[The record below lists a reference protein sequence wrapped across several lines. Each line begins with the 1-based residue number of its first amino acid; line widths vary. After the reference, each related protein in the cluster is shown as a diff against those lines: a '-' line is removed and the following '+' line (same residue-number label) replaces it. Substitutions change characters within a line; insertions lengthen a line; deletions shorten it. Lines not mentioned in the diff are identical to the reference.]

1 MIHFRSISSGLLLLS
16 SLFVSAVGGYRQFS
30 VQQGLPNRQVQ
41 QVIELPNGQILV
53 SNEGMFSL
61 FNGRDFRI
69 IPCDMDSV
77 RTLPHFGC
85 HSHLWQGDS
94 LLWLKDFYH
103 VYIFDAKRRRFI
115 YDYDLADNSVRR
127 FVDKDGDQQIA
138 ENSGQIDTVRPLFS
152 QLTENTPIGR
162 DRPTSY
168 CCDRQGGQWFAT
180 EFNGLL
186 YLPPTT
192 AWMHLITLD
201 NGDVVRRMTA
211 LDSHRLLVAGESGIY
226 LFDRKQQA
234 VVTTLAT
241 GAIHCA
247 EIKREDDG
255 RIWISTKQGLYCYQN
270 GELTLYDEKNTKG
283 LIHNHMRFALDID
296 RQRTLV
302 CNLIHHLG
310 YLDTN
315 SRQLHA
321 LTEKIPALKQYR
333 TMITA
338 QHLVNDTGRV
348 AICTQNGF
356 FILNT
361 RCDSVEL
368 LPSVERWS
376 KFSSK
381 FNCMLQDDAG
391 RLWLGTQNGLIICGK
406 QSSTRLT
413 VDDGLSNSCIQSMTK
428 DHKGRV
434 WIGTAN
440 GINTVTSQNDS
451 TFTIHQYGNA
461 DGVPDVEM
469 TERGVC
475 MTDDGTLY
483 WATPAGM
490 LTFSTEGTEPA
501 QTALPVVLTS
511 LYISGRSMPLD
522 ESLIVL
528 GHKYGDLRMDFS
540 ALNYATPDYTR
551 YRYRLRGLEDKWH
564 YDYGSGNFLTLQYLA
579 LPPGSYTI
587 EVQAAVNDSEWG
599 TRYERDIRVDPPLW
613 LTWWAKLLF
622 LTSILLGVFF
632 TLQLYLNRSRKKME
646 QENAERVN
654 RLFELR
660 EEARQKFA
668 ESVHINVE
676 KIAINMEEEELMKKM
691 LLAINE
697 HMDDCDYT
705 VDSLA
710 SDIAMSRASL
720 YRRLQT
726 MLGITPNDFMRNVR
740 LKRAAELLSETKLP
754 VKQIA
759 PMVGFL
765 TPRYF
770 SQCFQNVFG
779 ISPLEYRA
787 NCSTQNITQYT

>member
-1 MIHFRSISSGLLLLS
+1 
-16 SLFVSAVGGYRQFS
+16 
-30 VQQGLPNRQVQ
+30 
-41 QVIELPNGQILV
+41 
-53 SNEGMFSL
+53 
-61 FNGRDFRI
+61 
-69 IPCDMDSV
+69 
-77 RTLPHFGC
+77 
-85 HSHLWQGDS
+85 
-94 LLWLKDFYH
+94 
-103 VYIFDAKRRRFI
+103 
-115 YDYDLADNSVRR
+115 
-127 FVDKDGDQQIA
+127 
-138 ENSGQIDTVRPLFS
+138 
-152 QLTENTPIGR
+152 
-162 DRPTSY
+162 
-168 CCDRQGGQWFAT
+168 
-180 EFNGLL
+180 
-186 YLPPTT
+186 
-192 AWMHLITLD
+192 
-201 NGDVVRRMTA
+201 
-211 LDSHRLLVAGESGIY
+211 
-226 LFDRKQQA
+226 
-234 VVTTLAT
+234 
-241 GAIHCA
+241 
-247 EIKREDDG
+247 
-255 RIWISTKQGLYCYQN
+255 
-270 GELTLYDEKNTKG
+270 
-283 LIHNHMRFALDID
+283 
-296 RQRTLV
+296 
-302 CNLIHHLG
+302 
-310 YLDTN
+310 
-315 SRQLHA
+315 
-321 LTEKIPALKQYR
+321 
-333 TMITA
+333 
-338 QHLVNDTGRV
+338 
-348 AICTQNGF
+348 
-356 FILNT
+356 
-361 RCDSVEL
+361 
-368 LPSVERWS
+368 
-376 KFSSK
+376 
-381 FNCMLQDDAG
+381 
-391 RLWLGTQNGLIICGK
+391 
-406 QSSTRLT
+406 
-413 VDDGLSNSCIQSMTK
+413 
-428 DHKGRV
+428 
-434 WIGTAN
+434 
-440 GINTVTSQNDS
+440 
-451 TFTIHQYGNA
+451 
-461 DGVPDVEM
+461 
-469 TERGVC
+469 
-475 MTDDGTLY
+475 
-483 WATPAGM
+483 
-490 LTFSTEGTEPA
+490 
-501 QTALPVVLTS
+501 
-511 LYISGRSMPLD
+511 MPLD

-787 NCSTQNITQYT
+787 NCSTQNITQHT

>member
-1 MIHFRSISSGLLLLS
+1 MINFHSFFPGLFLFFSIYA
-16 SLFVSAVGGYRQFS
+16 SAVGEFRQFS

-61 FNGRDFRI
+61 YNGRDFHL

-103 VYIFDAKRRRFI
+103 VYIFDAKRRCFI
-115 YDYDLADNSVRR
+115 YDYDLADNSVHR
-127 FVDKDGDQQIA
+127 FINKDGDLQIT
-138 ENSGQIDTVRPLFS
+138 ENARRIDAVRPLFY
-152 QLTENTPIGR
+152 QLTENTPINR
-162 DRPTSY
+162 DRLTSY
-168 CCDRQGGQWFAT
+168 CCDRQGGQWFCT
-180 EFNGLL
+180 GFNGLL

-192 AWMHLITLD
+192 AWMQLITLD

-211 LDSHRLLVAGESGIY
+211 LDSLRLLVAGESGIY
-226 LFDRKQQA
+226 VFDRKRQT
-234 VVTTLAT
+234 VVSTLAT

-247 EIKREDDG
+247 EIEKEDNG

-270 GELTLYDEKNTKG
+270 GELTLYDENNTKG
-283 LIHNHMRFALDID
+283 FIHNHMRFALDID
-296 RQRTLV
+296 GQRTLI

-310 YLDTN
+310 YLDIKA
-315 SRQLHA
+315 RQLHG

-361 RCDSVEL
+361 RCDSVEH
-368 LPSVERWS
+368 LPLVERWS

-406 QSSTRLT
+406 LSSTRLT
-413 VDDGLSNSCIQSMTK
+413 TDDGLSNNCIQSMTK
-428 DHKGRV
+428 DRKGRV
-434 WIGTAN
+434 WVGTAN

-451 TFTIHQYGNA
+451 TFIIHQYGNV

-475 MTDDGTLY
+475 MTDDGTVY

-490 LTFSTEGTEPA
+490 LTFSTEGTEPT
-501 QTALPVVLTS
+501 QSTLPVVLTG
-511 LYISGRSMPLD
+511 LYVSGKSMPLD

-528 GHKYGDLRMDFS
+528 GHKYGDLRMNFS
-540 ALNYATPDYTR
+540 ALNYAAPDYTR
-551 YRYRLRGLEDKWH
+551 YRYRLRGLEDEWH
-564 YDYGSGNFLTLQYLA
+564 YDYVSGNFLTLQYFA
-579 LPPGSYTI
+579 LPPGNYTI
-587 EVQAAVNDSEWG
+587 EVQAAVNDSAWG
-599 TRYERDIRVDPPLW
+599 TSYERDIRVEPPLW
-613 LTWWAKLLF
+613 LTWWAKLIF
-622 LTSILLGVFF
+622 LTSILLAVFF
-632 TLQLYLNRSRKKME
+632 VLKLYLKRSRKKME

-668 ESVHINVE
+668 ESVHINAE
-676 KIAINMEEEELMKKM
+676 KIAINTEEEELMKKM
-691 LLAINE
+691 LHAINE

-726 MLGITPNDFMRNVR
+726 MLDITPNDFMRNVR
-740 LKRAAELLSETKLP
+740 LKRAAELLSETTLP
-754 VKQIA
+754 VKQISL
-759 PMVGFL
+759 MVGFL

-770 SQCFQNVFG
+770 SQCFQNMFG
-779 ISPLEYRA
+779 ISPQEYRKK
-787 NCSTQNITQYT
+787 CD